1 MIKLNISGMTCQH
14 CVKAV
19 NEALAGVPGVEKVI
33 DVNLEH
39 GEATLE
45 GHPDVDR
52 LIAAV
57 AEEGYDAVLAQ

>member
-19 NEALAGVPGVEKVI
+19 NQALSEVPGVEQVVSVSL
-33 DVNLEH
+33 DN
-39 GEATLE
+39 GEAQVE
-45 GHPDVDR
+45 GTPDTDQ

-57 AEEGYDAVLAQ
+57 EEEGYEAQVA